1 MVPDGSSTCGCASV
15 TGRDASGV
23 LLAVL
28 LLFGCAPKVDEV
40 FYKEGDLSEFQ
51 AKAVQR
57 CHGDFDV
64 LSTQRFGKYAR
75 ALLVCKPGR

>member
-1 MVPDGSSTCGCASV
+1 M
-15 TGRDASGV
+15 TGRGVSGV

-40 FYKEGDLSEFQ
+40 FYKEGNLSEFQ

-64 LSTQRFGKYAR
+64 LATQRFGKYER
-75 ALLVCKPGR
+75 AQLICKPGR